1 MRTDSFVYLLGFCY
15 EKHLAPLQMDG
26 WEIGLITT
34 FSVIGALILYF
45 IFKQP
50 AVTSGVGSGLYGMH
64 YTISNFLPYGIL
76 LFGFFA
82 DVVGQE
88 FRYSIASFTGLLAI
102 LLNYALKP
110 VLERVFTGAPSS
122 TGVVDERGWC
132 TLPGLEALESRATPM
147 SIVSSSAIITY
158 LLIFAWTERPAI
170 DNVAISVL
178 LPVILI
184 LQMFTFHFSGCSPYY
199 NTSSLMGGF
208 TLAMTLGAIVGTS
221 LWAAINF
228 GAPQY
233 SPFSTK
239 LTLAATTAGKGGG
252 VGATRNGV
260 GGANHTT
267 GGKCSQVGGSTDDD
281 NAYVCEAY
289 KNGQLVTQTISS

>member
-1 MRTDSFVYLLGFCY
+1 
-15 EKHLAPLQMDG
+15 MDG

-50 AVTSGVGSGLYGMH
+50 SVTSGVGSGLYGMV

-88 FRYSIASFTGLLAI
+88 FRYSIASFTGLFAI
-102 LLNYALKP
+102 ILNYALKP
-110 VLERVFTGAPSS
+110 VLERVFTGAPAG
-122 TGVVDERGWC
+122 TTVVDERGWC

-158 LLIFAWTERPAI
+158 LLIFAWIDRPAM
-170 DNVAISVL
+170 DNIAISVL

-208 TLAMTLGAIVGTS
+208 SLAMLLGAIVGTS
-221 LWAAINF
+221 MWAAINF

-233 SPFSTK
+233 SPFSDFSINT
-239 LTLAATTAGKGGG
+239 ATSTS
-252 VGATRNGV
+252 ATFVPKKKGV

-267 GGKCSQVGGSTDDD
+267 GGKCSQVSGSADDN

>member
-1 MRTDSFVYLLGFCY
+1 MRTDSFVHLLGFCY

-26 WEIGLITT
+26 WEIALITV
-34 FSVIGALILYF
+34 FSVVGALALYF

-50 AVTSGVGSGLYGMH
+50 SVTSGVGSGLYGVI

-82 DVVGQE
+82 DVIGQE

-110 VLERVFTGAPSS
+110 VLERVFTGAPASS
-122 TGVVDERGWC
+122 SVVDERGWC

-158 LLIFAWTERPAI
+158 LLIFAWIDRPAS
-170 DNVAISVL
+170 DNIAISVL

-184 LQMFTFHFSGCSPYY
+184 VQMFTFHFSGCSPYY

-208 TLAMTLGAIVGTS
+208 SMAMMLGAIVGTS

-233 SPFSTK
+233 SPFSKFIPTF
-239 LTLAATTAGKGGG
+239 AATTAGKGGG
-252 VGATRNGV
+252 VGATRNG
-260 GGANHTT
+260 GSNGAT

>member
-1 MRTDSFVYLLGFCY
+1 
-15 EKHLAPLQMDG
+15 MDG

-50 AVTSGVGSGLYGMH
+50 AVTSGVGSGLYGMI

-110 VLERVFTGAPSS
+110 LLERVFTGAPASS
-122 TGVVDERGWC
+122 TVVDERGWC

-158 LLIFAWTERPAI
+158 LLIFAWIDRPAS
-170 DNVAISVL
+170 DNIAISVL

-184 LQMFTFHFSGCSPYY
+184 VQMFTFHFSGCSPYY

-208 TLAMTLGAIVGTS
+208 TLAMLLGGIVGTGI
-221 LWAAINF
+221 WAAINF

-233 SPFSTK
+233 SPFSEFMP
-239 LTLAATTAGKGGG
+239 TLPVTSQHGLESGGG
-252 VGATRNGV
+252 GATRKGV